1 MPSCLCS
8 WPCLL
13 SAEVRKVGSASLVYK
28 DLVVA
33 VLSACAKEL
42 LSLSACAKEL
52 LSLSAC
58 AKEGGLALKRV
69 DLWNGREQL
78 CSSIF
83 GISAWTRTIRY
94 GLIGLGSTLSKVG
107 TSGR

>member
-33 VLSACAKEL
+33 V
-42 LSLSACAKEL
+42 LSACAKEL

>member
-1 MPSCLCS
+1 MKGTGTASIL
-8 WPCLL
+8 
-13 SAEVRKVGSASLVYK
+13 AQMVGDNNTLGK
-28 DLVVA
+28 
-33 VLSACAKEL
+33 
-42 LSLSACAKEL
+42 
-52 LSLSAC
+52 
-58 AKEGGLALKRV
+58 GGLALKRV